1 MSDSNASSEQLEIFP
16 IESPC
21 VGVCQSGDNGFCKG
35 CGRSRDERLHWLSLD
50 DPIKRKILVAC
61 ARRLRRRGT
70 KKRQDIEVTDSP
82 QQSLF

>member
-1 MSDSNASSEQLEIFP
+1 MSDPNANSQQLEIFP

-21 VGVCQSGDNGFCKG
+21 VGVCQSDDKGFCTG

-61 ARRLRRRGT
+61 ARRLRRRRGKKAQDVQGT
-70 KKRQDIEVTDSP
+70 EPVQH
-82 QQSLF
+82 SLF